1 MGQWQDI
8 SCADI
13 CWPQPG
19 CRCELFR
26 SFKHFFICTFY
37 FTLMMHIDNLF
48 IMTSFKIYFTST
60 CIWLTVL
67 SKDFKFV
74 LFSRIWQ
81 LHFIFICKFQGI
93 VHAGSIY
100 SQLEFSI
107 LDVDEYLFKRIQV
120 LGIFYCFQ
128 CVKFHP
134 NCNYLATGSSDRSVR
149 LWTLQD
155 GKSVRLM
162 HGHRGTIMSL
172 AFSPNGNF
180 LASAG
185 TIFFTTREQIWCSPQ
200 DQCTFIK

>member
-1 MGQWQDI
+1 M
-8 SCADI
+8 
-13 CWPQPG
+13 
-19 CRCELFR
+19 
-26 SFKHFFICTFY
+26 
-37 FTLMMHIDNLF
+37 
-48 IMTSFKIYFTST
+48 
-60 CIWLTVL
+60 
-67 SKDFKFV
+67 
-74 LFSRIWQ
+74 
-81 LHFIFICKFQGI
+81 

-100 SQLEFSI
+100 SLLEFSI

-120 LGIFYCFQ
+120 FCIFYCFQ

-134 NCNYLATGSSDRSVR
+134 NCNYVATGSSDRSVR

-185 TIFFTTREQIWCSPQ
+185 TVLYNTGER
-200 DQCTFIK
+200 D